1 MDAFCAKSYLSKLKL
16 EPIFCFMLQN
26 LCSILYLTFPYLS
39 QFSLDSFLKGCLILI
54 PISPSQQVQ
63 ITYLIF
69 IIERIIA
76 SIRYE
81 SLEGLISLT
90 PYLNLTLV
98 RYSCLLCS
106 YYPSPI
112 SSYHHYYF
120 KPNMSLNSSVPLS
133 QLRLYLSPKPVA
145 SAMFML
151 CLSSRSSPAKS
162 KMLLKSP
169 SSNCLTL

>member
-1 MDAFCAKSYLSKLKL
+1 MPYLVSYLPVSL
-16 EPIFCFMLQN
+16 PILVR
-26 LCSILYLTFPYLS
+26 
-39 QFSLDSFLKGCLILI
+39 QFSQRMPSTHPHISFTAGSNHL
-54 PISPSQQVQ
+54 SN
-63 ITYLIF
+63 F

-106 YYPSPI
+106 YYLSPTLI
-112 SSYHHYYF
+112 HHHYYF
-120 KPNMSLNSSVPLS
+120 KPNISLNSSVPLS
-133 QLRLYLSPKPVA
+133 QLRLYLSPKQVA

-151 CLSSRSSPAKS
+151 CLSSRSSLGKS

>member
-1 MDAFCAKSYLSKLKL
+1 LNQSFA
-16 EPIFCFMLQN
+16 
-26 LCSILYLTFPYLS
+26 LCYKTYAPSLYLIFPYLF

-54 PISPSQQVQ
+54 
-63 ITYLIF
+63 LIVSFTAGSNHLSNF

-98 RYSCLLCS
+98 RSSCLLCS
-106 YYPSPI
+106 YYPSPTLVH
-112 SSYHHYYF
+112 HHYYF

-133 QLRLYLSPKPVA
+133 QLRFCLSPKPVA

-151 CLSSRSSPAKS
+151 CLSSRSGLAKS

>member
-1 MDAFCAKSYLSKLKL
+1 MNAFCAKSSPQQVKART
-16 EPIFCFMLQN
+16 N
-26 LCSILYLTFPYLS
+26 LLLHATKPMLYLVPYLPVS
-39 QFSLDSFLKGCLILI
+39 LPILVRQFSQRMLNTHPIISFTAGSNHL
-54 PISPSQQVQ
+54 SN
-63 ITYLIF
+63 F

-81 SLEGLISLT
+81 SLEGLISLM

-120 KPNMSLNSSVPLS
+120 KPNISLNSCVPLS

-151 CLSSRSSPAKS
+151 CLSSRSSPARS
-162 KMLLKSP
+162 KMLLKSS

>member
-1 MDAFCAKSYLSKLKL
+1 MDTSCARSSLSKLKL

-26 LCSILYLTFPYLS
+26 LCSILYLIFPYLF

-54 PISPSQQVQ
+54 PISPSRQVQ

-81 SLEGLISLT
+81 SLEGLISLM

-120 KPNMSLNSSVPLS
+120 KPNISLNSF
-133 QLRLYLSPKPVA
+133 YLCSSFLVKVVFVSKA
-145 SAMFML
+145 SSFCYVYALFIF
-151 CLSSRSSPAKS
+151 KE
-162 KMLLKSP
+162 
-169 SSNCLTL
+169 

>member
-1 MDAFCAKSYLSKLKL
+1 M
-16 EPIFCFMLQN
+16 
-26 LCSILYLTFPYLS
+26 
-39 QFSLDSFLKGCLILI
+39 LILI
-54 PISPSQQVQ
+54 PPSQQVQ

-106 YYPSPI
+106 YYPSPTLI
-112 SSYHHYYF
+112 LPPSLLTSYAF
-120 KPNMSLNSSVPLS
+120 RKLE
-133 QLRLYLSPKPVA
+133 
-145 SAMFML
+145 
-151 CLSSRSSPAKS
+151 
-162 KMLLKSP
+162 
-169 SSNCLTL
+169 

>member
-1 MDAFCAKSYLSKLKL
+1 MEAFCAKSYLSKLKL
-16 EPIFCFMLQN
+16 EPIFCFMLPN
-26 LCSILYLTFPYLS
+26 LCSILYLIFPYLF
-39 QFSLDSFLKGCLILI
+39 QFSLDNFLKGCLMLI

-69 IIERIIA
+69 IIKRIIA

-81 SLEGLISLT
+81 SLEGLIPLT

-98 RYSCLLCS
+98 RYSFCS
-106 YYPSPI
+106 YYPSPTLI
-112 SSYHHYYF
+112 YHHYYF

-133 QLRLYLSPKPVA
+133 QLRLYLSPKQVA
-145 SAMFML
+145 FAMFML